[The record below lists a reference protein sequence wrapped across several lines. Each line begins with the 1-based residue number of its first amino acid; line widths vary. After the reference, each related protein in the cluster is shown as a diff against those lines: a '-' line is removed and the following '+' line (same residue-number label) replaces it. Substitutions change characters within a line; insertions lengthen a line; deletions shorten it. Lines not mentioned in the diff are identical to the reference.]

1 MIKYYNFKK
10 IQKVSTL
17 STQLSWSHYC
27 ELLSLNGLNEINY
40 YINLSVSQSLS
51 ARQLREKI
59 KSNEYERLDGKRV
72 NK

>member
-1 MIKYYNFKK
+1 MIKYYNFMK
-10 IQKVSTL
+10 IQKVPTL
-17 STQLSWSHYC
+17 SIQLSWSHYC
-27 ELLSLNGLNEINY
+27 ELLSLNEINY

>member
-1 MIKYYNFKK
+1 MIKYYNFMK
-10 IQKVSTL
+10 IQKVPTL
-17 STQLSWSHYC
+17 SIQLFWSHYC
-27 ELLSLNGLNEINY
+27 ELLSLNEINY

-51 ARQLREKI
+51 TRQLREKI